1 MRYLLLICCALK
13 VILVSA
19 QATDQRLINTVWEN
33 ATDNYIYSVYYQ
45 DKIYEI
51 TDYTKTS
58 YPEGGITVTIKIYGF
73 YDNCDLPNLDS
84 LKQEGSY
91 YFEVDSID
99 FADEATMKVNMQSSC
114 GQLNIFTEGKDMI
127 MNIYY
132 SSRQQYATYKKVNAL
147 PENVR
152 DYLKRKEINFTK

>member
-1 MRYLLLICCALK
+1 MRYLLLICCILK

-19 QATDQRLINTVWEN
+19 QATGKSLINTVWEN
-33 ATDNYIYSVYYQ
+33 ASENYIYSVYYQ
-45 DKIYEI
+45 DNIYEI
-51 TDYTKTS
+51 TDYTKTNF
-58 YPEGGITVTIKIYGF
+58 PEGGITITIKIYGF

-84 LKQEGSY
+84 LKQEGTY

-99 FADEATMKVNMQSSC
+99 FADEATTKVNMQNIC
-114 GQLNIFTEGKDMI
+114 GQLNVFREGTDTV

-132 SSRQQYATYKKVNAL
+132 SSNQQYVTKKKVNAL

-152 DYLKRKEINFTK
+152 NYLKRKEIKFTK